1 MKAPIKLMIPVAGL
15 AAVAIIAIKTSEP
28 GGRTPQPQPQP
39 QTETVKPAPP
49 KPPVPTPHVAPRPA
63 PPK

>member
-28 GGRTPQPQPQP
+28 SKPLPQPQPHH
-39 QTETVKPAPP
+39 ETVKPAPP
-49 KPPVPTPHVAPRPA
+49 KPPAPTPHVAPRPA